1 MGLLNKKQINGI
13 NITRPAVV
21 FMMLIAL
28 QFSLVYSQP
37 VHAYTIGIIVGKNKN
52 RTSTSNHEKM
62 CILKNVTDNFSRSG
76 RDVNFVFV
84 QNDRSA
90 IGSANAALEL
100 VSKEVDLALLPLV
113 SHEAAVAADVLSSS
127 GVPFVTTATA
137 TSVIKPGSNGLSIM
151 PSNLQQAKLLAQ
163 LYADKH
169 KGKKLHVVTNQSK
182 EYSKSLTK
190 SFIKAVIS
198 LSPDVEILEHNY
210 SNVHAPTI
218 ASYIGAGEV
227 VFAPLYNPNI
237 AVLYSY
243 LANEN
248 RQISVIGP
256 DSIGGRKEFFGIIGQ
271 TSDLVDLKF
280 LRNWDHQLK
289 GVNSK
294 AITPYVKT
302 YCYEKKSTFLTTYSY
317 DLINFV
323 LSQVDKIPEGATGSE
338 VIELLKKS
346 EYQTVMDGKPMS
358 FDSNGYNKKNMYLY
372 EAKGESI
379 HFVSALGDGL

>member
-1 MGLLNKKQINGI
+1 MGLLNKKQIYGI
-13 NITRPAVV
+13 NITRPAAV
-21 FMMLIAL
+21 FMILFAL
-28 QFSLVYSQP
+28 QLSLVYSQP
-37 VHAYTIGIIVGKNKN
+37 VHAYTVGIIVGKNKN

-169 KGKKLHVVTNQSK
+169 KGKKLHIVTNQSK
-182 EYSKSLTK
+182 EYSKSLSK
-190 SFIKAVIS
+190 SFIKAVVS

-210 SNVHAPTI
+210 SNVHAPSI
-218 ASYIGAGEV
+218 ASSIGAGEV

-323 LSQVDKIPEGATGSE
+323 LSQVDKIPEGTTGSE
-338 VIELLKKS
+338 VIELLKRS
-346 EYQTVMDGKPMS
+346 EYQTVMDGKSMS

-379 HFVSALGDGL
+379 HLVSALGDGM

>member
-1 MGLLNKKQINGI
+1 MRLLNKHRFVGRD
-13 NITRPAVV
+13 ITWPTMV
-21 FMMLIAL
+21 FMILVTL
-28 QFSLVYSQP
+28 QFGALYSQTA
-37 VHAYTIGIIVGKNKN
+37 HAYTIGIIVGKNKN

-62 CILKNVTDNFSRSG
+62 CILKNVTDNFSRSA
-76 RDVNFVFV
+76 RNVNFEFV

-113 SHEAAVAADVLSSS
+113 SHEAAVAADVLTSS
-127 GVPFVTTATA
+127 GIPFVTTATA
-137 TSVIKPGSNGLSIM
+137 TSVIKPGNDGLSIM

-169 KGKKLHVVTNQSK
+169 KGKKLHVITNQSK
-182 EYSKSLTK
+182 EYSKSLSK
-190 SFIKAVIS
+190 SFIKAVVS
-198 LSPDVEILEHNY
+198 KLPDVEILEHHY
-210 SNVHAPTI
+210 SNVHAPAI
-218 ASYIGAGEV
+218 ARSIGAGEV
-227 VFAPLYNPNI
+227 VFASLYNPNI

-243 LANEN
+243 LAKEN
-248 RQISVIGP
+248 RKISVIGP
-256 DSIGGRKEFFGIIGQ
+256 DSIGGRKEFFSIIGQ

-338 VIELLKKS
+338 VIEILKKS
-346 EYQTVMDGKPMS
+346 EYQTVMDGKSMT

-372 EAKGESI
+372 EARGESI
-379 HFVSALGDGL
+379 HLVSALGDGM